1 MSQKSNNTEST
12 VSSNTMTEMEQQKG
26 ALVEAQG
33 TEDKAKAA
41 AETAADE
48 KKASS
53 KMPVSKDTLAQMKTK
68 CRAWAEKCRGWGRK
82 IRQSAANGKARV
94 QAAWNRVLT
103 EERKAAVRT
112 KGQAIAAKGKAA
124 GNRCKA
130 FVSMV
135 GSKLRAAWNRVLTEK
150 RKAAIKAGWASFAD
164 KCRRAGARVEAWC
177 QKLWQQVVRLWN
189 KVMTEKRKAAIKAKW
204 QLVVEKVRPIFDKCR
219 AVIAR
224 QAARVSAAWKK
235 LTCEENK
242 QAVKTKANAFW
253 QTIVSLFRRMGNKL
267 VRMVHNIKER
277 ETEEGLRTYKLFYI
291 SDYEKEATYLRNMS
305 LKGYHFV
312 RNDGFSFDFI
322 KGEPKNY
329 FYLLDYYKVDPS
341 EEELKQWRQ
350 EGWEDIFHAP
360 VNYEGSWHF
369 FRRELSEGDMLE
381 YNENNDSRLELFERL
396 TRNWQG
402 ILSVVALCTVFSI
415 VAISMQIALHGFPWM
430 IAVCIVL
437 AAICLLVFLIYLNM
451 YYRTRLRIVDIHNAR
466 KQKSAQEDPS
476 AQKRVK

>member
-53 KMPVSKDTLAQMKTK
+53 KTPVSKDTLAQMKTK

-103 EERKAAVRT
+103 EERKAA
-112 KGQAIAAKGKAA
+112 
-124 GNRCKA
+124 
-130 FVSMV
+130 
-135 GSKLRAAWNRVLTEK
+135 
-150 RKAAIKAGWASFAD
+150 IKAGWASFAD
-164 KCRRAGARVEAWC
+164 KCRRAGARVETWC
-177 QKLWQQVVRLWN
+177 RKLWQQVVRLWN

-204 QLVVEKVRPIFDKCR
+204 QLVVKKVRPILDKCR

-253 QTIVSLFRRMGNKL
+253 QAIVSLFRRMGNKL

-437 AAICLLVFLIYLNM
+437 AAICLLVFTIYLNM